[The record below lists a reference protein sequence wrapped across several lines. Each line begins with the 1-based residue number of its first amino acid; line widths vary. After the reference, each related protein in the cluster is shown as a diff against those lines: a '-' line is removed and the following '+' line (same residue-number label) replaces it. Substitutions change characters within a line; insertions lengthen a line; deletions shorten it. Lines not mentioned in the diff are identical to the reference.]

1 MSVRDP
7 FEILAA
13 LNPVPGLS
21 ETSPQDD
28 VLLAT
33 IIAATPSS
41 RGTGRRRLWITG
53 GTAVA
58 VVVLAAFAVL
68 RQQSAS
74 SPLQLTCYTTAQQ
87 PPPEQFG
94 IPMEDDPVKACQ
106 QLWRNGTISGTEPP
120 TLTVCVNDG
129 GIVAVIPGDQQICSR
144 LGLANWVGALTDDDG
159 QVMAFAD
166 ELATTF
172 AASCITEPDAIAT
185 AQAVI
190 DKYRLDDWTIVQ
202 QGGYT
207 PQRACSLAAAVPEQH
222 LVVIASRRGT
232 P

>member
-13 LNPVPGLS
+13 LNPLSGLS
-21 ETSPQDD
+21 ESSPSDET
-28 VLLAT
+28 LLAT
-33 IIAATPSS
+33 IIAATTSS
-41 RGTGRRRLWITG
+41 TRNHRRRLWITG

-58 VVVLAAFAVL
+58 VMVLAAFAFL

-87 PPPEQFG
+87 PPAEQFG
-94 IPMEDDPVKACQ
+94 IPMEDDPVRACQ
-106 QLWRNGTISGTEPP
+106 QLWHNGTMSGTEPS
-120 TLTVCVNDG
+120 TLTACVNDG
-129 GIVAVIPGDQQICSR
+129 GIVAVIPGDQQICSQ
-144 LGLANWVGALTDDDG
+144 LGLANWVGALTDDDK

-172 AASCITEPDAIAT
+172 SERCIVEADAEAAV
-185 AQAVI
+185 QAVI
-190 DKYRLDDWTIVQ
+190 DKYQFDDWTIVQ
-202 QGGYT
+202 QGGYA
-207 PQRACSLAAAVPEQH
+207 PQRACSLAGAVPEQH
-222 LVVIASRRGT
+222 TVVIASRRST

>member
-7 FEILAA
+7 LEILAA
-13 LNPVPGLS
+13 LNPLPGLS
-21 ETSPQDD
+21 EPSPDD
-28 VLLAT
+28 EALLAT

-41 RGTGRRRLWITG
+41 TGKHRRRLWITG
-53 GTAVA
+53 GTSIA

-68 RQQSAS
+68 RQHSAS

-87 PPPEQFG
+87 PPAEQFG
-94 IPMEDDPVKACQ
+94 IPMEDDPVRACQ
-106 QLWRNGTISGTEPP
+106 QLWHNGTISGGEPS
-120 TLTVCVNDG
+120 TLTACVNDG
-129 GIVAVIPGDQQICSR
+129 GIVAVIPGDQQICNQ
-144 LGLANWVGALTDDDG
+144 LGLANWVGALTNDDK

-166 ELATTF
+166 ELTTTF
-172 AASCITEPDAIAT
+172 TQRCISETDAEAAV
-185 AQAVI
+185 QAVI
-190 DKYRLDDWTIVQ
+190 DKYRLDGWTIVQ

-207 PQRACSLAAAVPEQH
+207 PQRACSLAGAVPEQQ